1 LKRSCWWMGSRGISV
16 AQVARNCNAAA
27 RPRKAFPGVP
37 EMLAPEWS
45 RSSLAASCAA
55 MAFILDTRGGA
66 PDLPSPEG
74 RFLTGLRLPFVNEIA
89 AVFA

>member
-1 LKRSCWWMGSRGISV
+1 VVEVFPRG
-16 AQVARNCNAAA
+16 
-27 RPRKAFPGVP
+27 
-37 EMLAPEWS
+37 
-45 RSSLAASCAA
+45 CAA
-55 MAFILDTRGGA
+55 MAFILDKRGGA